1 MPAKYQKQF
10 AINRTEMRLIETALR
25 EQAKNLSKEMLD
37 QQSTP
42 TESTPTAKE
51 ADSKKQLT
59 SRMKEI
65 HSLLGNLHNQKVWY
79 DRKIQSHSVEFWGR

>member
-1 MPAKYQKQF
+1 MAAKYQKQF

-42 TESTPTAKE
+42 TAKE

-79 DRKIQSHSVEFWGR
+79 RPQDTIPFG